1 MAVRCADNADAR
13 VSAPK
18 RTIEALLFAGAAAVV
33 TLSAIMTKD
42 AVVASRQIPAL
53 TQIVP
58 TDHSPRDASPRD
70 NAPQMVMASY
80 HTPAPAPAVESFQ
93 APAAI
98 PTADAPTAE
107 TRWFDARPV
116 RTARVVM
123 MTVTAYSPDS
133 RSCGEFA
140 DGQTAT
146 LHSVWTNGMRLV
158 AADPKVFKYGTMLS
172 IPGYADDSVVPVLD
186 CGGAIKG
193 LRLDVMMPTHEQARA
208 WGVRKVPVTVW
219 EYADGDPAPNP
230 REVR

>member
-1 MAVRCADNADAR
+1 MAVHCADNADASTPTR
-13 VSAPK
+13 RLTV
-18 RTIEALLFAGAAAVV
+18 EAMLFAGAAVVV

-42 AVVASRQIPAL
+42 AVVTSRQIPAL
-53 TQIVP
+53 TQIAPVQN
-58 TDHSPRDASPRD
+58 TRPR
-70 NAPQMVMASY
+70 MVLASY
-80 HTPAPAPAVESFQ
+80 QTPAPAFPESFEAPVPA
-93 APAAI
+93 APADA
-98 PTADAPTAE
+98 TATTDGA

-116 RTARVVM
+116 RKARVIM

-133 RSCGEFA
+133 RSCGDFA

-158 AADPKVFKYGTMLS
+158 AADRRVFDYGTMLS

-193 LRLDVMMPTHEQARA
+193 MRLDVMMPTHEQARA
-208 WGVRKVPVTVW
+208 WGVRKIPVTVW